1 MTKKYK
7 KSKSPIFLENASY
20 IISLVGKY
28 LIISI
33 LRLYEIIDQSLL
45 YSKHLIVFRL
55 AIFTQ
60 MIVFLIP
67 LSSDVQKHPRTLKVL
82 VAGDVMFNW
91 GLRETRQK
99 RGDFAPVEG
108 LIPLF
113 LEADLRMV
121 NLETPIANSQEEMDE
136 SKSYVFNAKPEDIS
150 LLKKINIDLVF
161 LGNNHSMD
169 YGKKGLEE
177 TIENLKKE
185 NILFAGMGKNLKEAF
200 QPNQISIRNKSLNLI
215 SVSNIGES
223 RLFATETKPGVAPLQ
238 INRLKKMMIEKE
250 NKDKIQLLSVHW
262 GIEYSPEPTK
272 EQIKQAHELINLGF
286 NAVIGHHPHIPQG
299 IEKYKN
305 GIIIYSLGNFL
316 FGSRNQYLNH
326 NIAVMLHFDNQEL
339 IFCEIIP
346 IFGKFQDSEHLVRPL
361 SYQDAEDFLHEYSI
375 LSQSLNTKIEIKNG
389 RGYIYF
395 KKRK

>member
-1 MTKKYK
+1 MTKKYR
-7 KSKSPIFLENASY
+7 IFKNLTLVENQFN
-20 IISLVGKY
+20 IRPNFPR
-28 LIISI
+28 SI
-33 LRLYEIIDQSLL
+33 LNFIPNILL
-45 YSKHLIVFRL
+45 IMKRFP
-55 AIFTQ
+55 FPQ
-60 MIVFLIP
+60 MSSFMGWKVMLPIAYLLTLP
-67 LSSDVQKHPRTLKVL
+67 LLTDVQKRPRTLKIL

-136 SKSYVFNAKPEDIS
+136 SKSYVFNANPEDIS

-169 YGKKGLEE
+169 YGKKGLED

-185 NILFAGMGKNLKEAF
+185 NILFAGMGKNIKEAF
-200 QPNQISIRNKSLNLI
+200 RPNEISIRNKSLNLI
-215 SVSNIGES
+215 SVSNIGEA
-223 RLFATETKPGVAPLQ
+223 RLFATDTKPGVAPFQL
-238 INRLKKMMIEKE
+238 NRLKKIIEEKE
-250 NKDKIQLLSVHW
+250 NKDKIQMLSVHW
-262 GIEYSPEPTK
+262 GVEYSPEPTK
-272 EQIKQAHELINLGF
+272 EQIKQAHELINFGF
-286 NAVIGHHPHIPQG
+286 NVVIGHHPHIPQG
-299 IEKYKN
+299 VEKYKN
-305 GIIIYSLGNFL
+305 GIILYSLGNFL

-326 NIAVMLHFDNQEL
+326 NIAVMLHFDNKEL
-339 IFCEIIP
+339 LFCEIIP

-361 SYQDAEDFLHEYSI
+361 PYQEAEDFLHEYSI
-375 LSQSLNTKIEIKNG
+375 LSQNLNTKIEVKNG

-395 KKRK
+395 KNKK

>member
-1 MTKKYK
+1 M
-7 KSKSPIFLENASY
+7 ENQFN
-20 IISLVGKY
+20 IRPNFPR
-28 LIISI
+28 SI
-33 LRLYEIIDQSLL
+33 LNFIPNILL
-45 YSKHLIVFRL
+45 IMKRFP
-55 AIFTQ
+55 FPQ
-60 MIVFLIP
+60 MSSFMGWKVMLPIAYLLTLP
-67 LSSDVQKHPRTLKVL
+67 LLTDVQKRPRTLKIL

-136 SKSYVFNAKPEDIS
+136 SKSYVFNANPEDIS

-169 YGKKGLEE
+169 YGKKGLED

-185 NILFAGMGKNLKEAF
+185 NILFAGMGKNIKEAF
-200 QPNQISIRNKSLNLI
+200 RPNEISIRNKSLNLI
-215 SVSNIGES
+215 SVRNIGEA
-223 RLFATETKPGVAPLQ
+223 RLFATDTKPGVAPFQL
-238 INRLKKMMIEKE
+238 NRLKKIIEEKE
-250 NKDKIQLLSVHW
+250 NKDKIQMLSVHW
-262 GIEYSPEPTK
+262 GVEYSPEPTK
-272 EQIKQAHELINLGF
+272 EQIKQAHELINFGF
-286 NAVIGHHPHIPQG
+286 NVVIGHHPHIPQG
-299 IEKYKN
+299 VEKYKN
-305 GIIIYSLGNFL
+305 GIILYSLGNFL

-326 NIAVMLHFDNQEL
+326 NIAVMLHFDNKEL
-339 IFCEIIP
+339 LFCEIIP

-361 SYQDAEDFLHEYSI
+361 PYQEAEDFLHEYSI
-375 LSQSLNTKIEIKNG
+375 LSQNLNTKIEVKNG

-395 KKRK
+395 KNKK

>member
-1 MTKKYK
+1 M
-7 KSKSPIFLENASY
+7 ENQFN
-20 IISLVGKY
+20 IRPNFPR
-28 LIISI
+28 SI
-33 LRLYEIIDQSLL
+33 LNFIPNILL
-45 YSKHLIVFRL
+45 IMKRFP
-55 AIFTQ
+55 FPQ
-60 MIVFLIP
+60 MSSFMGWKVMLPIAYLLTLP
-67 LSSDVQKHPRTLKVL
+67 LLTDVQKRPRTLKIL

-136 SKSYVFNAKPEDIS
+136 SKSYVFNANPEDIS

-169 YGKKGLEE
+169 YGKKGLED

-185 NILFAGMGKNLKEAF
+185 NILFAGMGKNIKEAF
-200 QPNQISIRNKSLNLI
+200 RPNEISIRNKSLNLI
-215 SVSNIGES
+215 SVSNIGEA
-223 RLFATETKPGVAPLQ
+223 RLFATDTKPGVAPFQL
-238 INRLKKMMIEKE
+238 NRLKKIIEEKE
-250 NKDKIQLLSVHW
+250 NKDKIQMLSVHW
-262 GIEYSPEPTK
+262 GVEYSPEPTK
-272 EQIKQAHELINLGF
+272 EQIKQAHELINFGF
-286 NAVIGHHPHIPQG
+286 NVVIGHHPHIPQG
-299 IEKYKN
+299 VEKYKN
-305 GIIIYSLGNFL
+305 GIILYSLGNFL

-326 NIAVMLHFDNQEL
+326 NIAVMLHFDNKEL
-339 IFCEIIP
+339 LFCEIIP

-361 SYQDAEDFLHEYSI
+361 PYQEAEDFLHEYSI
-375 LSQSLNTKIEIKNG
+375 LSQNLNTKIEVKNG

-395 KKRK
+395 KNKK

>member
-1 MTKKYK
+1 MTKKYR
-7 KSKSPIFLENASY
+7 IFKNFTLVENQF
-20 IISLVGKY
+20 IIRPNFPP
-28 LIISI
+28 SI
-33 LRLYEIIDQSLL
+33 LNFIPNILL
-45 YSKHLIVFRL
+45 IMKRFPFPQMSSFMGWKVMLPL
-55 AIFTQ
+55 AYLLT
-60 MIVFLIP
+60 LP
-67 LSSDVQKHPRTLKVL
+67 LLADVQKRPRTLKIL

-169 YGKKGLEE
+169 YGKKGLED

-185 NILFAGMGKNLKEAF
+185 NILFAGMGKNIKEAF
-200 QPNQISIRNKSLNLI
+200 KPNELTIRNKSLNLI
-215 SVSNIGES
+215 SVSNIGEA
-223 RLFATETKPGVAPLQ
+223 RLFATDTKPGVAPLQ
-238 INRLKKMMIEKE
+238 LNRLKKIIEEKE
-250 NKDKIQLLSVHW
+250 NKDKIQMLSVHW
-262 GIEYSPEPTK
+262 GVEYSPEPTK
-272 EQIKQAHELINLGF
+272 EQIKQAHELINFGF
-286 NAVIGHHPHIPQG
+286 KVVIGHHPHIPQG
-299 IEKYKN
+299 VEKYKN
-305 GIIIYSLGNFL
+305 GVIIYSLGNFL

-326 NIAVMLHFDNQEL
+326 NIAVMLHFENKEL
-339 IFCEIIP
+339 LFCEIIP

-361 SYQDAEDFLHEYSI
+361 PYQEAEDFLHEYSI
-375 LSQSLNTKIEIKNG
+375 LSQNLNTKIDVKNG

-395 KKRK
+395 KNKK

>member
-1 MTKKYK
+1 M
-7 KSKSPIFLENASY
+7 ENQFN
-20 IISLVGKY
+20 IRPNFPR
-28 LIISI
+28 SI
-33 LRLYEIIDQSLL
+33 LNFIPNILL
-45 YSKHLIVFRL
+45 IMKRFP
-55 AIFTQ
+55 FPQ
-60 MIVFLIP
+60 MSSFMGWKVMLPIAYLLTLP
-67 LSSDVQKHPRTLKVL
+67 LLTDVQKRPRTLKIL

-136 SKSYVFNAKPEDIS
+136 SKSYVFNANPEDIS

-169 YGKKGLEE
+169 YGKKGLED

-185 NILFAGMGKNLKEAF
+185 NILFAGMGKNIKEAF
-200 QPNQISIRNKSLNLI
+200 RPNEISIRNKSLNLI
-215 SVSNIGES
+215 SVSNIGEA
-223 RLFATETKPGVAPLQ
+223 RLFATDTKPGVAPFQL
-238 INRLKKMMIEKE
+238 NRLKKIIEEKE
-250 NKDKIQLLSVHW
+250 NKDKIQMLSVHW
-262 GIEYSPEPTK
+262 GVEYSPEPTK
-272 EQIKQAHELINLGF
+272 EQIKQAHELINFGF
-286 NAVIGHHPHIPQG
+286 NVVIGHHPHIPQG
-299 IEKYKN
+299 VEKYKN
-305 GIIIYSLGNFL
+305 GIILYSLGNFL

-326 NIAVMLHFDNQEL
+326 NIAVMLHFDNKEL
-339 IFCEIIP
+339 LFCEIIP

-361 SYQDAEDFLHEYSI
+361 PYQEAEDFLHEYSI
-375 LSQSLNTKIEIKNG
+375 LSQNLNTKIDIKNG

-395 KKRK
+395 KNKK

>member
-1 MTKKYK
+1 MSSFMGWKVML
-7 KSKSPIFLENASY
+7 PLA
-20 IISLVGKY
+20 Y
-28 LIISI
+28 LLI
-33 LRLYEIIDQSLL
+33 LPLL
-45 YSKHLIVFRL
+45 
-55 AIFTQ
+55 A
-60 MIVFLIP
+60 
-67 LSSDVQKHPRTLKVL
+67 DVQKRPRTLKIL

-169 YGKKGLEE
+169 YGKKGLED

-185 NILFAGMGKNLKEAF
+185 NILFAGMGKNIKEAF
-200 QPNQISIRNKSLNLI
+200 KPNEITIRNKSLNLI
-215 SVSNIGES
+215 SVSNIGEA
-223 RLFATETKPGVAPLQ
+223 RLFATDTKPGVAPLQ
-238 INRLKKMMIEKE
+238 LNRLKKIIEEKE
-250 NKDKIQLLSVHW
+250 NKDKIQMLSVHW
-262 GIEYSPEPTK
+262 GVEYSPEPTK
-272 EQIKQAHELINLGF
+272 EQIKQAHELVNFGF
-286 NAVIGHHPHIPQG
+286 TVVIGHHPHIPQG
-299 IEKYKN
+299 VEKYKN
-305 GIIIYSLGNFL
+305 GVIIYSLGNFL

-326 NIAVMLHFDNQEL
+326 NIAVMLHFENKEL
-339 IFCEIIP
+339 LFCEIIP

-361 SYQDAEDFLHEYSI
+361 PYQEAEDFLHEYSI
-375 LSQSLNTKIEIKNG
+375 LSQNLNTKIDIKNG

-395 KKRK
+395 KNKK

>member
-1 MTKKYK
+1 M
-7 KSKSPIFLENASY
+7 ENQFN
-20 IISLVGKY
+20 IRPNFPP
-28 LIISI
+28 SI
-33 LRLYEIIDQSLL
+33 LNFIPNILL
-45 YSKHLIVFRL
+45 IMKRFPFPQMSSFMGWKVMLPL
-55 AIFTQ
+55 AYLLT
-60 MIVFLIP
+60 LP
-67 LSSDVQKHPRTLKVL
+67 LLADVQKRPRTLKIL

-169 YGKKGLEE
+169 YGKKGLED

-185 NILFAGMGKNLKEAF
+185 NILFAGMGKNIKEAF
-200 QPNQISIRNKSLNLI
+200 KPNEITIRNKSLNLI
-215 SVSNIGES
+215 SVSNIGEA
-223 RLFATETKPGVAPLQ
+223 RLFATDTKPGVAPLQ
-238 INRLKKMMIEKE
+238 LNRLKKIIEEKE
-250 NKDKIQLLSVHW
+250 NKDKIQMLSVHW
-262 GIEYSPEPTK
+262 GVEYSPEPTK
-272 EQIKQAHELINLGF
+272 EQIKQAHELVNFGF
-286 NAVIGHHPHIPQG
+286 TVVIGHHPHIPQG
-299 IEKYKN
+299 VEKYKN
-305 GIIIYSLGNFL
+305 GVIIYSLGNFL

-326 NIAVMLHFDNQEL
+326 NIAVMLHFENKEL
-339 IFCEIIP
+339 LFCEIIP

-361 SYQDAEDFLHEYSI
+361 PYQEAEDFLHEYSI
-375 LSQSLNTKIEIKNG
+375 LSQNLNTKIEVKNG

-395 KKRK
+395 KNKK

>member
-1 MTKKYK
+1 M
-7 KSKSPIFLENASY
+7 ENQFN
-20 IISLVGKY
+20 IRPNFPR
-28 LIISI
+28 SI
-33 LRLYEIIDQSLL
+33 LNFIPNILL
-45 YSKHLIVFRL
+45 IMKRFPFPQMSSFMGWKVMLPL
-55 AIFTQ
+55 AYLLT
-60 MIVFLIP
+60 LP
-67 LSSDVQKHPRTLKVL
+67 LLADVQKRPRTLKIL

-169 YGKKGLEE
+169 YGKKGLED

-185 NILFAGMGKNLKEAF
+185 NILFAGMGKNIKEAF
-200 QPNQISIRNKSLNLI
+200 KPNEITIRNKSLNLI
-215 SVSNIGES
+215 SVSNIGEA
-223 RLFATETKPGVAPLQ
+223 RLFATDTKPGVAPLQ
-238 INRLKKMMIEKE
+238 LNRLKKIIEEKE
-250 NKDKIQLLSVHW
+250 NKDKIQMLSVHW
-262 GIEYSPEPTK
+262 GVEYSPEPTK
-272 EQIKQAHELINLGF
+272 EQIKQAHELVNFGF
-286 NAVIGHHPHIPQG
+286 TVVIGHHPHIPQG
-299 IEKYKN
+299 VEKYKN
-305 GIIIYSLGNFL
+305 GVIIYSLGNFL

-326 NIAVMLHFDNQEL
+326 NIAVMLHFENKEL
-339 IFCEIIP
+339 LFCEIIP

-361 SYQDAEDFLHEYSI
+361 PYQEAEDFLHEYSI
-375 LSQSLNTKIEIKNG
+375 LSQNLNTKIEVKNG

-395 KKRK
+395 KNKK

>member
-1 MTKKYK
+1 V
-7 KSKSPIFLENASY
+7 ENQFN
-20 IISLVGKY
+20 IRPNFPR
-28 LIISI
+28 SI
-33 LRLYEIIDQSLL
+33 LNFIPNILL
-45 YSKHLIVFRL
+45 IMKRFP
-55 AIFTQ
+55 FPQ
-60 MIVFLIP
+60 MSSFMGWKVMLPIAYLLTLP
-67 LSSDVQKHPRTLKVL
+67 LLTDVQKRPRTLKIL

-136 SKSYVFNAKPEDIS
+136 SKSYVFNANPEDIS

-169 YGKKGLEE
+169 YGKKGLED

-185 NILFAGMGKNLKEAF
+185 NILFAGMGKNIKEAF
-200 QPNQISIRNKSLNLI
+200 RPNEISIRNKSLNLI
-215 SVSNIGES
+215 SVSNIGEA
-223 RLFATETKPGVAPLQ
+223 RLFATDTKPGVAPFQL
-238 INRLKKMMIEKE
+238 NRLKKIIEEKE
-250 NKDKIQLLSVHW
+250 NKDKIQMLSVHW
-262 GIEYSPEPTK
+262 GVEYSPEPTK
-272 EQIKQAHELINLGF
+272 EQIKQAHELINFGF
-286 NAVIGHHPHIPQG
+286 NVVIGHHPHIPQG
-299 IEKYKN
+299 VEKYKN
-305 GIIIYSLGNFL
+305 GIILYSLGNFL

-326 NIAVMLHFDNQEL
+326 NIAVMLHFDNKEL
-339 IFCEIIP
+339 LFCEIIP

-361 SYQDAEDFLHEYSI
+361 PYQEAEDFLHEYSI
-375 LSQSLNTKIEIKNG
+375 LSQNLNTKIEVKNG

-395 KKRK
+395 KNKK

>member
-1 MTKKYK
+1 M
-7 KSKSPIFLENASY
+7 ENQFN
-20 IISLVGKY
+20 IRPNFPP
-28 LIISI
+28 SI
-33 LRLYEIIDQSLL
+33 LNFIPNILL
-45 YSKHLIVFRL
+45 IMKRFPFPQMSSFMGWKVMLPL
-55 AIFTQ
+55 AYLLT
-60 MIVFLIP
+60 LP
-67 LSSDVQKHPRTLKVL
+67 LLADVQKRPRTLKIL

-169 YGKKGLEE
+169 YGKKGLED

-185 NILFAGMGKNLKEAF
+185 NILFAGMGKNIKEAF
-200 QPNQISIRNKSLNLI
+200 KPNEITIRNKSLNLI
-215 SVSNIGES
+215 SVSNIGEA
-223 RLFATETKPGVAPLQ
+223 RLFATDTKPGVAPLQ
-238 INRLKKMMIEKE
+238 LNRLKKIIEEKE
-250 NKDKIQLLSVHW
+250 NKDKIQMLSVHW
-262 GIEYSPEPTK
+262 GVEYSPEPTK
-272 EQIKQAHELINLGF
+272 EQIKQAHELVNFGF
-286 NAVIGHHPHIPQG
+286 TVVIGHHPHIPQG
-299 IEKYKN
+299 VEKYKN
-305 GIIIYSLGNFL
+305 GVIIYSLGNFL

-326 NIAVMLHFDNQEL
+326 NIAVMLHFENKEL
-339 IFCEIIP
+339 LFCEIIP

-361 SYQDAEDFLHEYSI
+361 PYQEAEDFLHEYSI
-375 LSQSLNTKIEIKNG
+375 LSQNLNTKIDIKNG

-395 KKRK
+395 KNKK

>member
-1 MTKKYK
+1 MGSTTFQ
-7 KSKSPIFLENASY
+7 PINELILLIMKRFPFPKMSSFMGWKVMLPIA
-20 IISLVGKY
+20 Y
-28 LIISI
+28 L
-33 LRLYEIIDQSLL
+33 LTLPLL
-45 YSKHLIVFRL
+45 
-55 AIFTQ
+55 T
-60 MIVFLIP
+60 
-67 LSSDVQKHPRTLKVL
+67 DVQKRPRTLKIL

-136 SKSYVFNAKPEDIS
+136 SKSYVFNANPEDIS

-169 YGKKGLEE
+169 YGKKGLED

-185 NILFAGMGKNLKEAF
+185 NILFAGMGKNIKEAF
-200 QPNQISIRNKSLNLI
+200 RPNEISIRNKSLNLI
-215 SVSNIGES
+215 SVSNIGEA
-223 RLFATETKPGVAPLQ
+223 RLFATDTKPGVAPFQL
-238 INRLKKMMIEKE
+238 NRLKKIIEEKE
-250 NKDKIQLLSVHW
+250 NKDKIQMLSVHW
-262 GIEYSPEPTK
+262 GVEYSPEPTK
-272 EQIKQAHELINLGF
+272 EQIKQAHELINFGF
-286 NAVIGHHPHIPQG
+286 NVVIGHHPHIPQG
-299 IEKYKN
+299 VEKYKN
-305 GIIIYSLGNFL
+305 GIILYSLGNFL

-326 NIAVMLHFDNQEL
+326 NIAVMLHFDNKEL
-339 IFCEIIP
+339 LFCEIIP

-361 SYQDAEDFLHEYSI
+361 PYQEAEDFLHEYSI
-375 LSQSLNTKIEIKNG
+375 LSQNLNTKIEVKNG

-395 KKRK
+395 KNKK